1 MCIGLVLP
9 QIEMPD
15 PADMAALAELAEAC
29 GLHHVLVYDHV
40 VGIDRGRRPDFV
52 GPYDVHDPFH
62 EPLVFLGHLA
72 GRVSLELWT
81 GVLVLPQRQT
91 VVVAKQAAQVDL
103 LCSGNLR
110 LGVGTGWNAAEYE
123 ALGEDFAAR
132 AVRYEEQV
140 DLLRRLWTE
149 EVVDFEGRFHRV
161 RGAGLAPMPRQRPIP
176 LWMGGGTGT
185 AVLERIGRLADG
197 WIAAF
202 TRPGPELDRAMAVVR
217 QSADR
222 AGRPSDS
229 VGLHAII
236 QPGADASSDRL
247 RRQAQRWREAG
258 AGYLSVSG
266 MGAGRD
272 PSGHMAFVEDVAQA
286 LVQG

>member
-1 MCIGLVLP
+1 
-9 QIEMPD
+9 MPS
-15 PADMAALAELAEAC
+15 PANMAALAELAEAC

-123 ALGEDFAAR
+123 ALGEDFATR

-202 TRPGPELDRAMAVVR
+202 TRPGPSWTGPWPSCGSRPTGQGVCPTPSGCTPSSSPEPTPPLTGYVA
-217 QSADR
+217 
-222 AGRPSDS
+222 RPSGGGKRAP
-229 VGLHAII
+229 VTF
-236 QPGADASSDRL
+236 R
-247 RRQAQRWREAG
+247 
-258 AGYLSVSG
+258 
-266 MGAGRD
+266 
-272 PSGHMAFVEDVAQA
+272 
-286 LVQG
+286 